1 LRWDF
6 NRLGDLLVLYGIN
19 FVGALV
25 VAAVGWWAAGAV
37 DRMTRR
43 ALLASSHMD
52 VIVAG
57 FLSSLAR
64 YAVLTVAFVVILQLI
79 GIQATSLIA
88 VLGAASLAIGLAL
101 QGTLTNMAAGVMLL
115 IFRPFRAGDSIEVA
129 GKSGTVKDLSLFT
142 TELAG
147 GDNVKILIPNGQIW
161 GAALTNLS
169 AYPTRRMSIT
179 FTVPLDQDVDKI
191 SAGIR
196 AALTADSRVLNDP
209 PPSVAISNFR
219 DIGIEISVQA
229 WCRSDDAGA
238 LRTDLMSQL
247 YRIIRPAK
255 AAAPSE

>member
-1 LRWDF
+1 LRLDF

-196 AALTADSRVLNDP
+196 SVLTTDRRVLGDP
-209 PPSVAISNFR
+209 PPTVTISNFR